1 MKKLNAKKIKR
12 HMIKTYAFWQLDERF
27 LLVYPDKNILSKAGL
42 DELPETESGYLAFV
56 FLDDTMK
63 VAFIGEVD
71 LETQEYEYFQ
81 ENKTLVAEAS
91 SLETM
96 LVMLVKPTRE
106 LVQHPFVKSVLDYHE
121 SNVLYRSTLTVRA
134 IDPLRDPLRPEILTA
149 CYVKDEADYE
159 QEYTDAVADYVK
171 ALEEAE
177 EAEEEKRVQED
188 VNKKSSS
195 SKKSVNDV
203 SATDDDQENDEEEEL
218 PQHPDVPEDAFTFV
232 KIRDLSPANNGT
244 WRAVL
249 MEDIPGTKKKENDDI
264 AVSLITVEEECSKT
278 SMLFLHP
285 DMPVEGTKIR
295 IQSYKPRRLP
305 WRIAYELKCPNE
317 DFDETFFLG
326 RSGEDSLMFRNI
338 LDDIR
343 AGKMDPSM
351 VIAMVQR
358 DDGEIDFSR
367 ELYRCNSCGTME
379 VMRRVRM
386 IYPDATQS
394 TTYRC
399 PKCGERT
406 SFVRRTH
413 IASLNCPECREPLNL
428 MAERNWSGVLDP
440 QSEPDNWR

>member
-1 MKKLNAKKIKR
+1 MNKLNAKKIKR
-12 HMIKTYAFWQLDERF
+12 HMLKTYAFWQLDERF
-27 LLVYPDKNILSKAGL
+27 LMVYPDKNILSNAGL

-63 VAFIGEVD
+63 VAFLGEVD
-71 LETQEYEYFQ
+71 LETQEYAYFQ
-81 ENKTLVAEAS
+81 ENKALVAEAS
-91 SLETM
+91 SIETM

-106 LVQHPFVKSVLDYHE
+106 LVQHPFVKTVLDFHE

-159 QEYTDAVADYVK
+159 QQYADAIADYVK

-177 EAEEEKRVQED
+177 AAAEEKRAQED
-188 VNKKSSS
+188 AKKKSSG
-195 SKKSVNDV
+195 KKIANTNF
-203 SATDDDQENDEEEEL
+203 ATEANQSDGEEEEL
-218 PQHPDVPEDAFTFV
+218 PQHPYVPEDAFVFV
-232 KIRDLSPANNGT
+232 KIRDLSPANKGT

-249 MEDIPGTKKKENDDI
+249 MEDLPGTKKKKDDDI
-264 AVSLITVEEECSKT
+264 AVSLVTVEEEGSKT

-285 DMPVEGTKIR
+285 DAPVEGTKIHT
-295 IQSYKPRRLP
+295 QAYKPRRLP
-305 WRIAYELKCPNE
+305 WRIAYELKCPNN
-317 DFDETFFLG
+317 DFDEIFYLG

-343 AGKMDPSM
+343 EGKMDPSM

-406 SFVRRTH
+406 SFVKRTH

-428 MAERNWSGVLDP
+428 MAEKNWSGVLDP
-440 QSEPDNWR
+440 HSEPDNWR